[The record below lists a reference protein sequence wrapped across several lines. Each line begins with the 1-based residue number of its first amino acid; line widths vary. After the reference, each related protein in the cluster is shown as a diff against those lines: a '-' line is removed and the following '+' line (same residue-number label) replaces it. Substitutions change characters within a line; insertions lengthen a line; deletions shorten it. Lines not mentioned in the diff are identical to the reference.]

1 MHAKRKEYGMKF
13 NKIILGL
20 GLMIFTSGAFAAQKI
35 EIYYSPSCPHCH
47 HAMGFIDQTL
57 SPEYKNLEV
66 VKVNVMEKQNRDTFM
81 AVLKKCKF
89 QSGGVPV
96 MVVNEK
102 CFQGYAE
109 FMNTDIMA
117 ALGPADA
124 KTVDTAAAAATDEK
138 AVGLPEEPIEKSG
151 NGNSVMLYVL
161 LGLLVAALGAV
172 LFVKKKK

>member
-1 MHAKRKEYGMKF
+1 MKF
-13 NKIILGL
+13 SKIILGL
-20 GLMIFTSGAFAAQKI
+20 GLLIFTHGAFAAQKI

-47 HAMGFIDQTL
+47 HALGFIDQTL
-57 SPEYKNLEV
+57 RPEYKNLEV
-66 VKVNVMEKQNRDTFM
+66 VKVNVMEQQNRPNFIE
-81 AVLKKCKF
+81 VLKKCKF

-96 MVVNEK
+96 LVVNGK

-124 KTVDTAAAAATDEK
+124 KASEEQIATDKK
-138 AVGLPEEPIEKSG
+138 AEPAELPEEPIVKPD

-161 LGLLVAALGAV
+161 FGLLIAALFAV
-172 LFVKKKK
+172 MFVKKKK

>member
-1 MHAKRKEYGMKF
+1 MKF
-13 NKIILGL
+13 SKIILGL
-20 GLMIFTSGAFAAQKI
+20 GLMFLTSGAFAAQKI
-35 EIYYSPSCPHCH
+35 EIYFSPTCPHCH
-47 HAMGFIDQTL
+47 HALGFIDQTL
-57 SPEYKNLEV
+57 INEYKTLEV
-66 VKVNVMEKQNRDTFM
+66 VKVNVMEQQNREAFM

-96 MVVNEK
+96 MVVNGK

-124 KTVDTAAAAATDEK
+124 KTADAVAPTDEK
-138 AVGLPEEPIEKSG
+138 ADTAGLPEEPMAKSD

-161 LGLLVAALGAV
+161 LGVLVAALGMV
-172 LFVKKKK
+172 LFIKKKK